1 MTARS
6 GAPLLRLGL
15 VVVLVVGASGP
26 GFSQRD
32 TSPDAATWNRRPPG
46 VGDYRTVTE
55 VSGRAELARF
65 RIPSDPRSLR
75 SVCDARQEALAAAVP
90 TLEQHLA
97 ALLARA
103 PADQSLAEITWDH
116 HDLGQLWAYQGR
128 MDKAIPEMEA
138 AWRAVTANADRSP
151 GLAAAEP
158 YLETVL
164 GVLHL
169 RRGELE
175 NCVHDKNADRCLF
188 PIRASGVHTQT
199 SGSETAIEYFTRHL
213 RRSPDDLEARWL
225 LNVATM
231 TLGRFPDGVPKDQL
245 IPPEAWASPDDPG
258 RFPDVAPRLGLDAP
272 GRAGGVVA
280 DDIDGDGLFDVV
292 ISSVDPCAPLRYY
305 HNEGNGTFRDRTVEA
320 GLADQLGGINLVQ
333 TDYDN
338 DGRLDLM
345 VLRGGWELPM
355 RNSLLHQNPDGTFT
369 DVTEKAGL
377 ALSIHRTHSA
387 AWADFDGDGWLDVF
401 VAHEESKAA
410 LFKNQGDGTFVD
422 VAHAA
427 GVDRVS
433 FAKGATW
440 GDYDNDGRPDL
451 YVSNFGEENFLYHNQ
466 GDGTFKEVAK
476 ELGVE
481 KPVMSFPTW
490 FFDYD
495 NDGWLDLFVASF
507 VPSVTEVARGFL
519 HLPPQAET
527 MRLYRNTGGRF
538 QDVTQAAGLDRVVP
552 TMGANFGDLDED
564 GFLDFYLG
572 TGAPSYAALM
582 PNVMFRNQEGRR
594 FTDVTTA
601 TGTGHLQKG
610 HGVAFVDL
618 DDDGDQDVYANIGG
632 FVPGD
637 AYNKVVFENP
647 GHGRHSIRLHLVG
660 TRSNRAAIGARIK
673 LTVAGPDG
681 VPREIHRQVSSG
693 GSFGCSPLAQQV
705 GLGSAREVR
714 TLEVLWPASATRQ
727 VLRNV
732 RADQVVE
739 IREGS
744 STYTVSPLRKAR
756 VGGR

>member
-1 MTARS
+1 MTLR
-6 GAPLLRLGL
+6 GGPRLRLGL
-15 VVVLVVGASGP
+15 VVALVAAGSGP
-26 GFSQRD
+26 GFGQRE

-65 RIPSDPRSLR
+65 RVPSDPRSLR
-75 SVCDARQEALAAAVP
+75 GLCEARQEAIAAAIP
-90 TLEQHLA
+90 TIEQHLA
-97 ALLARA
+97 GLAA
-103 PADQSLAEITWDH
+103 PTTETGLAEMAWDH

-138 AWRAVTANADRSP
+138 AWRTVTTNAGRSP
-151 GLAAAEP
+151 GLAEAEP
-158 YLETVL
+158 YLEMVL

-188 PIRASGVHTQT
+188 PIRAPGVHTQT
-199 SGSETAIEYFTRHL
+199 SGSETASEFFARHL

-225 LNVATM
+225 LNVAYM
-231 TLGRFPDGVPKDQL
+231 TLGRFPQDVPREQL

-258 RFPDVAPRLGLDAP
+258 RFKDVAPRLGLDAP

-305 HNEGNGTFRDRTVEA
+305 HNEADGTFRERTAEA
-320 GLADQLGGINLVQ
+320 GLLDQLGGINLVQ

-338 DGRLDLM
+338 DGRLDLL
-345 VLRGGWELPM
+345 VLRGGWEFPM

-369 DVTEKAGL
+369 DVTERAGL
-377 ALSIHRTHSA
+377 ARSIHRTHSA
-387 AWADFDGDGWLDVF
+387 AWADFDGDGWLDLF
-401 VAHEESKAA
+401 VGHEESKAA
-410 LFKNQGDGTFVD
+410 LFRNQGDGTFVD

-427 GVDRVS
+427 GVDRAS
-433 FAKGATW
+433 FVKGATW

-481 KPVMSFPTW
+481 KPVMSFPAW

-507 VPSVTEVARGFL
+507 MPSVTEVARGFL
-519 HLPPQAET
+519 GLPPQAET

-538 QDVTQAAGLDRVVP
+538 QDVTKAVGLDRVVP

-564 GFLDFYLG
+564 GYLDFYLG

-594 FTDVTTA
+594 FVDVTTA

-632 FVPGD
+632 FIPGD
-637 AYNKVVFENP
+637 AYNKVAFENP
-647 GHGRHSIRLHLVG
+647 GHGRHWIRLRLVG
-660 TRSNRAAIGARIK
+660 TRSNRAALGARIT
-673 LTVAGPDG
+673 LTVAGPG
-681 VPREIHRQVSSG
+681 GATRTIHRQVTSG
-693 GSFGCSPLAQQV
+693 GSFGCSPLAQQI
-705 GLGSAREVR
+705 GLGSAREVQ
-714 TLEVLWPASATRQ
+714 TLEVFWPTSGTRQ
-727 VLRNV
+727 VFRNV
-732 RADQVVE
+732 RADQRLE
-739 IREGS
+739 MREGAT
-744 STYTVSPLRKAR
+744 TYTAQR